1 MGGRLQRAGLE
12 QPFLTPAD
20 KNEASSPLKKSHKSS
35 LGRALMFLLS
45 VPFLG
50 HPPPESSVRRAG
62 PWLSIPLLPSSFEFW
77 PAMERSW
84 IPKSLLP
91 LVIPHPR
98 LAPRPCTLLPRRFQ
112 LPSTPGNTPS
122 ALCKH
127 HNSRTYA
134 HMHTHT
140 PKHTRTH
147 ARVCYVLHA
156 QAFTGTPLT
165 DVHACAH
172 AFAAIIAHAS

>member
-1 MGGRLQRAGLE
+1 MSEFCDGSLWEDGCSGPGWNSHFSHRL
-12 QPFLTPAD
+12 T
-20 KNEASSPLKKSHKSS
+20 KTKASSPLKKSHKSS
-35 LGRALMFLLS
+35 PGRALMFLLS

-50 HPPPESSVRRAG
+50 HPPPESFVRRAG

-91 LVIPHPR
+91 FVIPHPR
-98 LAPRPCTLLPRRFQ
+98 LAPRPCTLLPRQFQ

-127 HNSRTYA
+127 HNSRTYTQI
-134 HMHTHT
+134 HTHT
-140 PKHTRTH
+140 PKHTR
-147 ARVCYVLHA
+147 
-156 QAFTGTPLT
+156 
-165 DVHACAH
+165 
-172 AFAAIIAHAS
+172 AHASATCCMHKPSQVHC